1 MVYLKLVNAAYV
13 EKIKITF
20 RYNNFLVKKQNK
32 NKKPKKT
39 QKKPP
44 PHIGLFR
51 HIISVKVQNES
62 LRRSL

>member
-20 RYNNFLVKKQNK
+20 RYDNFLVKKQNK

-44 PHIGLFR
+44 HPTLAFSDIL
-51 HIISVKVQNES
+51 S
-62 LRRSL
+62 LRKFKMNL